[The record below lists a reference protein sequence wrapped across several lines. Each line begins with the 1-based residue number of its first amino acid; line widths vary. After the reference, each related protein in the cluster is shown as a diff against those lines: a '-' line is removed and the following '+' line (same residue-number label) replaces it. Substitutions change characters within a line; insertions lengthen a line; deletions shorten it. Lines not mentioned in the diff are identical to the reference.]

1 MSGHSKWNNIKHRKG
16 VADAKRGKQFTKL
29 AKEIMISAKLGG
41 SDMSSNPR
49 LRTAV
54 QKARDFNVPKDNIEK
69 AIKKGAGELEGVE
82 FEEITYEAYG
92 PHGVAYV
99 IEVLTDKK
107 TRTVPEL
114 KNIFT
119 KLGGSLGETGSVGF
133 LFDHLGIFIVEAPDI
148 KEDDLI
154 EMVIEI
160 GAEDFE
166 IETEHEFVVKALK
179 EHFHSVSEAL
189 RPIVESKGWKIIQSE
204 LRYAPKSY
212 IDLDEHAVKSNLAL
226 IDALENHDDV
236 QNVYYNL
243 NIPEEA
249 LSHE

>member
-41 SDMSSNPR
+41 SDMTSNPR

-54 QKARDFNVPKDNIEK
+54 QKARDFNVPKENIEK
-69 AIKKGAGELEGVE
+69 AIKKGAGELEGVNY
-82 FEEITYEAYG
+82 EEITYEAYG
-92 PHGVAYV
+92 PHGIAYI
-99 IEVLTDKK
+99 IEVMTDKK

-114 KNIFT
+114 KNIFS

-133 LFDHLGIFIVEAPDI
+133 LFDHMGIIILEAAGL

-154 EMVIEI
+154 ELTLEI
-160 GAEDFE
+160 GAADFE
-166 IETEHEFVVKALK
+166 TNNENEFVIKTLK
-179 EHFHSVSEAL
+179 ENFHAVMEELTPMA
-189 RPIVESKGWKIIQSE
+189 EKHGWKILHSE
-204 LRYAPKSY
+204 LQYLPKTN
-212 IDLDEHAVKSNLAL
+212 IDLSADEVKSNLTL
-226 IDALENHDDV
+226 IDALESHDDV

-243 NIPEEA
+243 SISDEA
-249 LSHE
+249 LINE

>member
-29 AKEIMISAKLGG
+29 AKEIMVSAKLGG
-41 SDMSSNPR
+41 SDISSNPR

-54 QKARDFNVPKDNIEK
+54 QKARDFNVPKENIEK

-92 PHGVAYV
+92 PHGAAYV
-99 IEVLTDKK
+99 IEVMTDKK

-133 LFDHLGIFIVEAPDI
+133 LFDHLGIIIVEAQDI
-148 KEDDLI
+148 KEEDLI
-154 EMVIEI
+154 DMVIEI

-166 IETEHEFVVKALK
+166 IETEHEFVIKTLK
-179 EHFHSVSEAL
+179 DHFHSVMEAL
-189 RPIVESKGWKIIQSE
+189 RPIVESKGWKIVQSE
-204 LRYAPKSY
+204 LRYIPKTY
-212 IDLDEHAVKSNLAL
+212 LDLDTQAVTANLHL

-236 QNVYYNL
+236 QNVYNNL
-243 NIPEEA
+243 HIPEEA
-249 LSHE
+249 LAHE

>member
-16 VADAKRGKQFTKL
+16 AADAKRGKEFTKL
-29 AKEIMISAKLGG
+29 AKEIMVSAKLGG
-41 SDMSSNPR
+41 SDLTSNPR

-69 AIKKGAGELEGVE
+69 AIKKGAGELEGIE

-92 PHGVAYV
+92 PHGAAYV
-99 IEVLTDKK
+99 IEVMTDKK

-133 LFDHLGIFIVEAPDI
+133 LFDHLGIIIVEAPNI

-166 IETEHEFVVKALK
+166 IETEHEFVIKTLK
-179 EHFHSVSEAL
+179 EHFHSVMEAL
-189 RPIVESKGWKIIQSE
+189 SPIVEARGWKIIQSE
-204 LRYAPKSY
+204 LRYVAKSSL
-212 IDLDEHAVKSNLAL
+212 DLDAPAVAANLSL

-243 NIPEEA
+243 HVSEEDDH
-249 LSHE
+249 S